1 MILSVEPTGTLALT
15 QQMDKFHD
23 LGTSNHSQI
32 HNHAFSPNNSSQH
45 LMSNLPHNAASVPGN
60 GSGDHAMNPFAYPG
74 RPNVLQSS
82 TSSNLLLTGN
92 SSAHHVHPGAV
103 NASPSASF
111 SSPHLLMR
119 RPSSPTDNDQP
130 VVSARNIL
138 ARKISESPIDFN
150 ASTICNGETTSS
162 TPAGASNSLVVH
174 SDAQNPS
181 QDVMITQHCNAYDD
195 EEMN

>member
-1 MILSVEPTGTLALT
+1 MEPTGTLALT

-45 LMSNLPHNAASVPGN
+45 LMSNLPHNAATGPGN
-60 GSGDHAMNPFAYPG
+60 GGGDHAMNPFAYPG
-74 RPNVLQSS
+74 RTNVLHSS

-92 SSAHHVHPGAV
+92 SAAHHLHPGAL
-103 NASPSASF
+103 NASPSSSF

-162 TPAGASNSLVVH
+162 TPAGASNSLDVP
-174 SDAQNPS
+174 SNAQNPS
-181 QDVMITQHCNAYDD
+181 QDVMSTQHYNTYDD
-195 EEMN
+195 EEMD

>member
-1 MILSVEPTGTLALT
+1 
-15 QQMDKFHD
+15 
-23 LGTSNHSQI
+23 
-32 HNHAFSPNNSSQH
+32 
-45 LMSNLPHNAASVPGN
+45 
-60 GSGDHAMNPFAYPG
+60 MNPFAYPG
-74 RPNVLQSS
+74 QTNVLHSS

-92 SSAHHVHPGAV
+92 SPAAHHLHPGAV
-103 NASPSASF
+103 NASPLSSF

-162 TPAGASNSLVVH
+162 TPAGASNTLVVH

-181 QDVMITQHCNAYDD
+181 QDVMITQ
-195 EEMN
+195 